1 MAGLLLN
8 PQSYE
13 VTLGGEVLE
22 LASKEFALLYLL
34 AGHPGRVY
42 SRAYLLEEF
51 WGYEA
56 ENHDR
61 TVDTRIYQLHQKI
74 NPVSETSRRI
84 LALRGTGYKFEL
96 E

>member
-1 MAGLLLN
+1 M
-8 PQSYE
+8 
-13 VTLGGEVLE
+13 T
-22 LASKEFALLYLL
+22 SKEFALLYLL

-42 SRAYLLEEF
+42 NRAYLLDEI

-61 TVDTRIYQLHQKI
+61 TVDTHIYQLHQKI

-84 LALRGTGYKFEL
+84 LALRGIGSKFER